1 MINKCLILLL
11 FFNLQ
16 LSAFAQQKVDT
27 IHIDNLDML
36 WKLAIENNSSQK
48 IYQLKNQQ
56 AKVDYNTSRAYLL
69 PQVNGSFSG
78 QNNTELAT
86 TPVPGELLGQP
97 NTTQYLQFGN
107 QYVYNT
113 GVTIS
118 KSLFDWQAK
127 AQSNIA
133 KENIALNTAQQLANE
148 QNLKQYFL
156 SLY

>member
-1 MINKCLILLL
+1 MINRCLIVFLI
-11 FFNLQ
+11 FNLQ

-27 IHIDNLDML
+27 IRIDNLDML
-36 WKLAIENNSSQK
+36 WKLAIEKNSSQK

-56 AKVDYNTSRAYLL
+56 AKVDYNTSRTYLL
-69 PQVNGSFSG
+69 PQISGSFSG

-113 GVTIS
+113 GVTMQ
-118 KSLFDWQAK
+118 K
-127 AQSNIA
+127 
-133 KENIALNTAQQLANE
+133 
-148 QNLKQYFL
+148 NLKQKL
-156 SLY
+156 L